1 MPARAHSSR
10 GLNRWVAIQ
19 IFAAVWAA
27 GGVLLS
33 TDGDG
38 VAAEAAPASAAYVT
52 NQLGNSLSVVDLAAA
67 KQVAEI
73 PIGGKPAGIALSPD
87 GGRAFVAAPDSREV
101 IAVDTAARTVVQRA
115 PVGQGPLGIAVNPK
129 SGTVYVADWYEHR
142 LYALDPVTLQVVA
155 SVTTGQ
161 SPSGVAVTADGT
173 MIVTADRDSNQV
185 SIIDAATFKVTGTI
199 PTGER
204 PFGVTIDDKAG
215 RAYTAN
221 VASNTMTVLDLKI
234 KARVTDVPV
243 GLRPYAVAR
252 AGDRIFVT
260 NQHGESVSVVDA
272 ATFETVKTV
281 RVGSFPEGIEADPAG
296 TSVWVACW
304 DSNTLE
310 RIDTQALAVSA
321 KIPVG
326 EGPRA
331 FGRFLR

>member
-1 MPARAHSSR
+1 MPARAHFSR
-10 GLNRWVAIQ
+10 GLNRRVAIQ
-19 IFAAVWAA
+19 IFAAMLAS
-27 GGVLLS
+27 GGALLS
-33 TDGDG
+33 LDREA
-38 VAAEAAPASAAYVT
+38 VATGAAPASAAYVT

-73 PIGGKPAGIALSPD
+73 SIGGKPAGVALSPD
-87 GGRAFVAAPDSREV
+87 GGRAYVAAPDSREV

-115 PVGQGPLGIAVNPK
+115 PVGQGPLGIAVNPR
-129 SGTVYVADWYEHR
+129 SGAVYVADWYEHR
-142 LYALDPVTLQVVA
+142 LYALDPVSLQVVA

-161 SPSGVAVTADGT
+161 SPSGVAVTADGMT
-173 MIVTADRDSNQV
+173 ILTADRDSNQV

-204 PFGVTIDDKAG
+204 PFGVTIDEEAG

-221 VASNTMTVLDLKI
+221 VASNSMTVLDLK
-234 KARVTDVPV
+234 ARTRLADAPV

-252 AGDRIFVT
+252 AGDRLFVT
-260 NQHGESVSVVDA
+260 NQHGESVSVLDA
-272 ATFETVKTV
+272 ATFESVKTI
-281 RVGSFPEGIEADPAG
+281 RVGSFPEGIEADPTG
-296 TSVWVACW
+296 SSVWVACW

-310 RIDTQALAVSA
+310 RIDTETLTVSA
-321 KIPVG
+321 KIAVG